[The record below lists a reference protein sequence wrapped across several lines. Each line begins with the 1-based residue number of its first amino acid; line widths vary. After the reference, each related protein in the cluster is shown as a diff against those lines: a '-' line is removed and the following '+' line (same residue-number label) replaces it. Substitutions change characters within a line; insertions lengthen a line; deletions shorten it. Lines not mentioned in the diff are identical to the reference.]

1 MSSAS
6 HRKTKRIEA
15 ETALELLELLFIK
28 TVGRPGDP
36 LRDGLQKGEARF
48 SQAGLLQFKA
58 KKLGLRYDR
67 DGAATSDGPAFID
80 FWIRVSRPP
89 R

>member
-58 KKLGLRYDR
+58 KWGGD
-67 DGAATSDGPAFID
+67 
-80 FWIRVSRPP
+80 IRRTCVHRLLD
-89 R
+89 

>member
-36 LRDGLQKGEARF
+36 SGTACKKGKPGSPRPGFFNLRRN
-48 SQAGLLQFKA
+48 
-58 KKLGLRYDR
+58 
-67 DGAATSDGPAFID
+67 GAATSDGPAFID